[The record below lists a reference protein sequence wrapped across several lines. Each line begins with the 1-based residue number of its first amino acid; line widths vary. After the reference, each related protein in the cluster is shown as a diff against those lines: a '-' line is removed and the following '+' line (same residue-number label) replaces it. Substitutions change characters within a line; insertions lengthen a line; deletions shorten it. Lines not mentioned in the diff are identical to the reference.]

1 MPTTEL
7 TIVETKRATLT
18 GESRTQKN
26 IYDDDSR
33 HFVAIIND
41 ALPDYLQEHYCR
53 LFKHAPKLLAAL
65 EEITNVDFLDE
76 HAVFKAQQ
84 TAHRTLSLF
93 KK

>member
-1 MPTTEL
+1 LE
-7 TIVETKRATLT
+7 
-18 GESRTQKN
+18 
-26 IYDDDSR
+26 
-33 HFVAIIND
+33 
-41 ALPDYLQEHYCR
+41 
-53 LFKHAPKLLAAL
+53 AL